1 MSEILILGS
10 NGLLGS
16 SLKKFFQ
23 NPYTPSKSDLDVEKN
38 IASSDFF
45 KKNSCD
51 KLKLVINCAAVKSVE
66 FCENNKLKA
75 IQTNVLGN
83 YNCAIF
89 CNEINAK
96 LVYISTDYVFR
107 GDKGN
112 YKPNDEVGP
121 VNFYGETK
129 LAAEI
134 ISKCTNKHL
143 IIRLSFCEDVF
154 PYEKA
159 FCDQITTKMPVSEAA
174 KKIYKLIQ
182 ENASG
187 VVHLPGTKQSVYD
200 FAKTTKKNVKKCYLS
215 NNCAIKRPKNTS
227 LLG

>member
-23 NPYTPSKSDLDVEKN
+23 NPYCPTRSELDVEKN
-38 IASSDFF
+38 LSTADFF
-45 KKNSCD
+45 KKHSYNN
-51 KLKLVINCAAVKSVE
+51 LKLVINCAAIKNIKY
-66 FCENNKLKA
+66 CENNKLKA

-134 ISKCTNKHL
+134 ISKCTSKHL
-143 IIRLSFCEDVF
+143 IIRLSFCEDIF

-159 FCDQITTKMPVSEAA
+159 FCDQITTKISVSEAA
-174 KKIYKLIQ
+174 KKIHKLVQ
-182 ENASG
+182 DDASG
-187 VVHLPGTKQSVYD
+187 VVHLPGIKQSVYN
-200 FAKTTKKNVKKCYLS
+200 FAKTTNKNVKKCYLS
-215 NNCAIKRPKNTS
+215 SDEIKRPKNTS
-227 LLG
+227 LLD